1 MNVLA
6 CYVVIGEVC
15 NARVGN
21 CHSLIMAILFGILVM
36 KLLIRNREVVSE
48 VYDYFAR
55 LMLSEKT
62 FILINCDA
70 QSLRFFKSSKLSIEA
85 NIVSIRHIRKV
96 YFLRFGK

>member
-1 MNVLA
+1 
-6 CYVVIGEVC
+6 
-15 NARVGN
+15 
-21 CHSLIMAILFGILVM
+21 MAILFGILVM

-70 QSLRFFKSSKLSIEA
+70 
-85 NIVSIRHIRKV
+85 
-96 YFLRFGK
+96 